1 MKEKI
6 ICDFDCEVENIKIFK
21 CYRLVVD
28 ENNIMHL
35 YYACKEKEFAIDII
49 TNKTNDETFYVF
61 GNHFHFPMAKV
72 PEVVKAMTECFYTC
86 NPWKNIWGI
95 SVDLDD
101 SSISFSINFEERL
114 QRMNRY
120 TIYQTNGKH
129 YGEEGRIHESVD
141 LEWEDAEPVYADD
154 KKRKMP
160 KGLAVLIKGI
170 KDYYNAWQ
178 KEHPEYERIK

>member
-49 TNKTNDETFYVF
+49 TNKTNDKTFYVF

-72 PEVVKAMTECFYTC
+72 PEIVKGMTEIFYTC
-86 NPWKNIWGI
+86 NPWKGNWGLG
-95 SVDLDD
+95 VELDD
-101 SSISFSINFEERL
+101 SRIGFGIQFDERTEKMKYYYIV
-114 QRMNRY
+114 QS
-120 TIYQTNGKH
+120 NGKD
-129 YGEEGRIHESVD
+129 YGEDGFLHESID
-141 LEWEDAEPVYADD
+141 LDWADAADVYADD
-154 KKRKMP
+154 KNRIMP

-170 KDYYNAWQ
+170 KDYYNA
-178 KEHPEYERIK
+178 